1 MQHLYTE
8 NYKILLKEIREDLN
22 KWKII
27 VFPDGKLSS
36 NVITPWVNS
45 TNSAAY
51 VNIPTALF
59 WKTEQ
64 ADLKV
69 YVELQETQ
77 NSPNILEKSQN
88 WRTHTYQF

>member
-36 NVITPWVNS
+36 NVITPWFNS
-45 TNSAAY
+45 TDSAVY
-51 VNIPTALF
+51 VSIPTAFFEKLN
-59 WKTEQ
+59 KLI
-64 ADLKV
+64 LK
-69 YVELQETQ
+69 
-77 NSPNILEKSQN
+77 
-88 WRTHTYQF
+88 FM